1 MKMKMFVGRTE
12 EETMAMVRAE
22 MGPDA
27 VILSTREREDDGY
40 FEIRAAIERA
50 FSPKFATPKFAEVR
64 PMFDE
69 TRSQLSSSLR
79 WHGAPDGF
87 VHMVSEASARLGPGM
102 EPHAALAAGIEGI
115 LTFNALR
122 PQPEKSLLLV
132 GPHGSG
138 KTTAVA
144 KIARFLS
151 DRKHPIEPVAA
162 DFDSSGQ
169 VARLAAL
176 MLKPSVTF
184 ALSPDHLMKLV
195 RDADDRGQK
204 LVIDCPSFNPLDEAD
219 MKRCSDL
226 ISYMNVEPVLVLAA
240 DGHPME
246 LEDNARAFAQAGCRR
261 VILTRIDAVRRR
273 GGAIAAISSARLSI
287 ASLGLTSNARC
298 GLTPASSERIARL
311 FLSGV
316 DVPEADQLKGAA

>member
-12 EETMAMVRAE
+12 EEALAMIRAE

-40 FEIRAAIERA
+40 FEVRAAIERS
-50 FSPKFATPKFAEVR
+50 FGQKATPKFAEIR
-64 PMFDE
+64 PVYDE
-69 TRSQLSSSLR
+69 TRSQLSSTLR

-87 VHMVSEASARLGPGM
+87 VHMVSEASARLGAGM
-102 EPHAALAAGIEGI
+102 EPHAALAAGMDGA
-115 LTFNALR
+115 LTFNPINPR
-122 PQPEKSLLLV
+122 PEKSLLLV

-151 DRKHPIEPVAA
+151 DKAHPIEPVAA

-184 ALSPDHLMKLV
+184 ALSPDHLMKIV
-195 RDADDRGQK
+195 RDADDRGQR

-219 MKRCSDL
+219 MRRCSDL

-311 FLSGV
+311 FVAGA
-316 DVPEADQLKGAA
+316 DVVEAGQLKGAA

>member
-12 EETMAMVRAE
+12 EEAMAMVRAE

-27 VILSTREREDDGY
+27 VILSTRDEDGRV
-40 FEIRAAIERA
+40 EIRAAVERN
-50 FSPKFATPKFAEVR
+50 FGQKFAAPKFAEPR

-69 TRSQLSSSLR
+69 TRSQLASALR

-87 VHMVSEASARLGPGM
+87 VHMVAEAGSRLGAGM
-102 EPHAALAAGIEGI
+102 EAINSLTVGIEGL
-115 LTFNALR
+115 LTFNPINPR
-122 PQPEKSLLLV
+122 PAKSLMLV
-132 GPHGSG
+132 GPPGSG

-144 KIARFLS
+144 KLATLLS
-151 DRKHPIEPVAA
+151 DRKDPLEAVAA
-162 DFDSSGQ
+162 DFDASGQ

-176 MLKPSVTF
+176 MLKPTVTF
-184 ALSPDHLMKLV
+184 ALSPDHLMKMV

-219 MKRCSDL
+219 MLRCRDL
-226 ISYMNVEPVLVLAA
+226 ISYMNIEPILVLAA

-246 LEDNARAFAQAGCRR
+246 IEDNARAFAQAGCKR

-273 GGAIAAISSARLSI
+273 GGVIAAISSARLSI
-287 ASLGLTSNARC
+287 AQLGSTSSVRG
-298 GLTPASSERIARL
+298 GLAPASAGRIARL
-311 FLSGV
+311 FETGTI
-316 DVPEADQLKGAA
+316 EAANQLKGAA

>member
-12 EETMAMVRAE
+12 EEAMAMVRAE

-27 VILSTREREDDGY
+27 VILSTRDEEGRV
-40 FEIRAAIERA
+40 EIRAAVERN
-50 FSPKFATPKFAEVR
+50 FGQKFAAPKFAEQR
-64 PMFDE
+64 PVYDE
-69 TRSQLSSSLR
+69 TRSQLSSTLR

-87 VHMVSEASARLGPGM
+87 VHLVAEAGSRLGAGM
-102 EPHAALAAGIEGI
+102 EAINSLSVAIEGV
-115 LTFNALR
+115 LTFNPLNPR
-122 PQPEKSLLLV
+122 PAKSLLLV
-132 GPHGSG
+132 GPPGSG

-144 KIARFLS
+144 KIATLLS
-151 DRKHPIEPVAA
+151 DKKDPLEAVAA

-169 VARLAAL
+169 TARLAAL

-195 RDADDRGQK
+195 READDRGQR

-226 ISYMNVEPVLVLAA
+226 ISYMNVEPVLVLSAE
-240 DGHPME
+240 GHPME
-246 LEDNARAFAQAGCRR
+246 IEDNARAFALAGCKR
-261 VILTRIDAVRRR
+261 VILTKIDAVRRR

-287 ASLGLTSNARC
+287 AQLGLTQGVRG
-298 GLTPASSERIARL
+298 GLTPASAGRIARL
-311 FLSGV
+311 FETGTT
-316 DVPEADQLKGAA
+316 EAELLKGAA